1 MRGPDLIQSFAPGA
15 SPDGEATDARPLH
28 GLRRL
33 ARVAAIQ
40 VLYQAAMTNT
50 AIAQVAKQFE
60 EHRLDQE
67 IDGFTLKA
75 DRAFFRR
82 LTRGI
87 ADDASA
93 LSMLVQEKLKNRQV
107 GRMEYVLQAILMTGT
122 FELQALKDVPAR
134 STIDEYTDIAAA
146 FFDEGE
152 RKLVNAVLDRL
163 ARELRPDDFQAAG

>member
-1 MRGPDLIQSFAPGA
+1 MRGNDLIQSFAPGA
-15 SPDGEATDARPLH
+15 LPVGEAADARPLE

-40 VLYQAAMTNT
+40 VLYQAAMTQSP
-50 AIAQVAKQFE
+50 IASVASQFE
-60 EHRLDQE
+60 EHRLDHE
-67 IDGFTLKA
+67 IDGLALKA

-82 LTRGI
+82 LTKGI
-87 ADDASA
+87 AADAAA
-93 LSMLVQEKLKNRQV
+93 LGMLVQERLKSRQV

-122 FELQALKDVPAR
+122 FELQTMKDVPAR
-134 STIDEYTDIAAA
+134 STIDEYTEIAAA

-163 ARELRPDDFQAAG
+163 ARELRPDDFQAAQ